1 MKRFIPVMLAV
12 VLVITIGAFQ
22 TDTVKAESIDSLQQK
37 ISELEKE
44 RQELENQ
51 RGNLNSSRDDIQE
64 NIDENLSEQS
74 NVEKEI
80 NDINHSLQET
90 TKNIEEKENEIT
102 DTNNRLQELADIIEE
117 LNDQITVLEERIEKR
132 DELLKDRLRS
142 IQKSGGNMNYIEVI
156 LGSQSFG
163 DFISRAT
170 AVNTIMDQDK
180 SIMEA
185 QTRDKQELEE
195 NKREVE
201 ESKQEVEE
209 KKLVLEE
216 QKDELV
222 VLVEQLDEQM
232 AEKESLMAQLQEEYE
247 SLEEEMLTLNE
258 EQELIAAQ
266 AEAVERS
273 KQLAESEKGNLEQ
286 KAKEETEQQ
295 VQATSTGGSGN
306 TPNVGSGGGDA
317 IFIWPASGTFTSDFG
332 NRTHPVYGTQ
342 RLHGGVDIA
351 APIGTPVKAAA
362 SGVVSSAGT
371 MGGFG
376 NAILIT
382 HTIGGQTYTTLYAHL
397 NSISVS
403 AGQTVSQGQN
413 IGEMGNTGVSTGPHL
428 HFEVHPGG
436 YKNPQNPLQYL
447 P

>member
-1 MKRFIPVMLAV
+1 MKRFVPVMLTV
-12 VLVITIGAFQ
+12 VLAITIGAFQ
-22 TDTVKAESIDSLQQK
+22 TDMVKAESTDSLNQK

-51 RGNLNSSRDDIQE
+51 RDDIKSNRDEIQG

-102 DTNNRLQELADIIEE
+102 DTNNRLQELADRIEE
-117 LNDQITVLEERIEKR
+117 LNDQIKVLENRIEKR

-142 IQKSGGNMNYIEVI
+142 IQKSGGSMNYIEVI

-195 NKREVE
+195 NKIEVE
-201 ESKQEVEE
+201 ASKEEVEE

-222 VLVEQLDEQM
+222 ALVAQLDEQM

-247 SLEEEMLTLNE
+247 SLEEEMLSLEE

-266 AEAVERS
+266 AEAVEKS
-273 KQLAESEKGNLEQ
+273 KQLAESEKSNLEQ
-286 KAKEETEQQ
+286 KAKEEADQR
-295 VQATSTGGSGN
+295 VQATST
-306 TPNVGSGGGDA
+306 GGGDA